1 MAPFHDMDDTLRSRQ
16 PAPGLAWAPLRRP
29 VFRRLWTAALV
40 SNMGTWMQ
48 NMGAAWLMTELTRS
62 PAMVALVQAAQSLPL
77 FLLAL
82 PAGALADIVDRR
94 VQLLVAQ
101 VWMLAFAGGLAA
113 MTYAGLTTPA
123 WLLALTFLIGCG
135 AAAMNPAW
143 SASVQELVP
152 RHELTSA
159 VALNSMALNLSRA
172 VGPALAGVIVAV
184 AGTATVF
191 LMNAFSY
198 LGMVAALRSWRRPAP
213 VVNMPAERLVG
224 ALRSGFRYARHAPLL
239 RRVLV
244 RGLAFFP
251 FASAVWALL
260 PLISSEELGGGATLY
275 GTLLA
280 CIGAGAVA
288 GAFAVPWLRARF
300 SRDRIVM
307 YATLAYA
314 SANGLLA
321 AVANV
326 YAAAF
331 ALVVVGAGWIA
342 VLSAMQVAAQTALP
356 PWVRARGLALHMVV
370 LMGCMTL
377 GSILWGQLA
386 EVIGIPWT
394 LAAAGASGVLAI
406 FATRTIHI
414 GGHDHVDLAPAMHW
428 PEPVLAEALEP
439 DAGPVLV
446 TVEYQVRPEHINR
459 FLKAM
464 RSVRRMRLRDG
475 AVYWQIFRDTKR
487 PERFVEHFITES
499 WAEHLRQHARVTR
512 ADRDLETR
520 ILALHSG
527 REPPRVVHYIA
538 AEAWTSAVTV
548 NDRQEPSR
556 ASDKQA

>member
-1 MAPFHDMDDTLRSRQ
+1 MDDTLRSQQ
-16 PAPGLAWAPLRRP
+16 PAPASAWAPLKRP
-29 VFRRLWTAALV
+29 VFLRLWTAALI
-40 SNMGTWMQ
+40 SNVGTWMQ
-48 NMGAAWLMTELTRS
+48 NMGTGWLMAELTRS
-62 PAMVALVQAAQSLPL
+62 PAMVALVQAAQSLPM

-94 VQLLVAQ
+94 SQLFVAQ
-101 VWMLAFAGGLAA
+101 VWMLGFASVLAA
-113 MTYAGLTTPA
+113 MTYAGLTTPG

-152 RHELTSA
+152 RSELTSA
-159 VALNSMALNLSRA
+159 VALNSLSLNLSRA
-172 VGPALAGVIVAV
+172 VGPALAGVIVAT

-191 LMNAFSY
+191 LANALSY
-198 LGMVAALRSWRRPAP
+198 LGMMAALRSWRRPAP
-213 VVNMPAERLVG
+213 VVNMPAERLMG

-239 RRVLV
+239 QRVLV

-251 FASAVWALL
+251 FAAAVWALL
-260 PLISSEELGGGATLY
+260 PLIASEELGGGATLY
-275 GTLLA
+275 GGLLA

-288 GAFAVPWLRARF
+288 GAFAMPWLRARF

-314 SANGLLA
+314 GANGLLA
-321 AVANV
+321 AFANV

-331 ALVVVGAGWIA
+331 ALLVVGAGWIA

-370 LMGCMTL
+370 LMGCMSA
-377 GSILWGQLA
+377 GSVIWGQLA
-386 EVIGIPWT
+386 EVVGIPWT
-394 LAAAGASGVLAI
+394 LAAAGAGSALAV

-414 GGHDHVDLAPAMHW
+414 GGHDHVDLTPAMHW
-428 PEPVLAEALEP
+428 PEPLPAEALEP

-446 TVEYQVRPEHINR
+446 TVEYQVRPEHVNR

-475 AVYWQIFRDTKR
+475 AVYWQIFRDTER

-527 REPPRVVHYIA
+527 REPPRVIHYLA
-538 AEAWTSAVTV
+538 AEAWMSAVAAA
-548 NDRQEPSR
+548 EPQGRGRVSGGE
-556 ASDKQA
+556 A